1 MYGQKP
7 ETSGQNRRFRISNKK
22 LLPRAVDD
30 GKKGIGISCAD
41 EIGMI

>member
-1 MYGQKP
+1 MVKYHGQVFS
-7 ETSGQNRRFRISNKK
+7 TGFSAFLIKK
-22 LLPRAVDD
+22 LLLLAVDD

>member
-1 MYGQKP
+1 MVKNKRQAVRTGA
-7 ETSGQNRRFRISNKK
+7 SAFLIKK
-22 LLPRAVDD
+22 LLLRAVDD